1 MLSSFISRAE
11 FKPQKT
17 RGQDAGCEDS
27 LDSFIA
33 FTPSL
38 IPIPAHLIH
47 QSVFLS
53 ILFPKQIPNVPTFL
67 QCDCHQPIPNDQSFL
82 LDRLSLFSFSIHI
95 NYNFFFNFFSSNDVR
110 PIEEHQQHDEAV
122 RTGFT
127 LPLEITEKPSEIH
140 KTKSLRHWA
149 QDTGKQETNEGNLT
163 TALAQCLRRPPS
175 QPRRNPGNA

>member
-1 MLSSFISRAE
+1 MYLLFSNVTVTSQFQMTNLSCWTVYLS
-11 FKPQKT
+11 
-17 RGQDAGCEDS
+17 
-27 LDSFIA
+27 
-33 FTPSL
+33 
-38 IPIPAHLIH
+38 
-47 QSVFLS
+47 FLS
-53 ILFPKQIPNVPTFL
+53 LYTSTTI
-67 QCDCHQPIPNDQSFL
+67 
-82 LDRLSLFSFSIHI
+82 
-95 NYNFFFNFFSSNDVR
+95 FFFNFFSSNNVR

-149 QDTGKQETNEGNLT
+149 QDTGKQETNEGDLT